1 MMILCVKWKQEQM
14 RRSITMTN
22 NRPNWYQNMMHLI
35 NIVNFI
41 LMIIFILLVIDFIDN
56 DLENVKIIN
65 EVVNNYKENQP

>member
-1 MMILCVKWKQEQM
+1 
-14 RRSITMTN
+14 MTN